1 MTGPV
6 PPVAG
11 DPGGGIVARLR
22 AAGCVW
28 AEDEAALL
36 VSAAGTP
43 SELDAL
49 VARRVGGE
57 PLELVLGWVEFLGR
71 RLVVGP
77 GVFVPRRRT
86 ELLARTTIAH
96 VVSRGEVAGSGP
108 VVAVEM
114 CCGVAPVA
122 ATLEATAAEVHAAD
136 VSPAALDCAR
146 QNAPTALLHLGDLFH
161 ALPADLRGRVGV
173 LAANAPYVPTGRIA
187 SMPPEARDHEPRAA
201 LDGGADGVDLH
212 RRLSTDAPD
221 WLAPGGVLLVE
232 TSRSQAPLTT
242 AAMAAAG
249 LETDVVV
256 DPETAGC
263 VAVGVKDQ
271 SVTGGAGVTIPTSA
285 SASSIC
291 SREMPSR

>member
-11 DPGGGIVARLR
+11 DPGVGIVARLR

-36 VSAAGTP
+36 ESAARTP
-43 SELDAL
+43 SELEAL
-49 VARRVGGE
+49 VARRAGGE

-71 RLVVGP
+71 RLVVAP

-86 ELLARTTIAH
+86 ELLARTTIAQ
-96 VVSRGEVAGSGP
+96 VVTRSVDRAGP

-122 ATLEATAAEVHAAD
+122 AALQATAAEVHAAD
-136 VSPAALDCAR
+136 VSAAALDCAR
-146 QNAPTALLHLGDLFH
+146 QNAPTALVHHGDLFH
-161 ALPADLRGRVGV
+161 ALPAALRGRVGV
-173 LAANAPYVPTGRIA
+173 LAANAPYVPTDRIA
-187 SMPPEARDHEPRAA
+187 AMPSEARDHEPRVA

-212 RRLSTDAPD
+212 RRLCAEATD
-221 WLAPGGVLLVE
+221 WLGPGGVLLVE

-249 LETDVVV
+249 LDTHVVV
-256 DPETAGC
+256 DPELGGC

>member
-1 MTGPV
+1 M
-6 PPVAG
+6 
-11 DPGGGIVARLR
+11 ARLR

-36 VSAAGTP
+36 ESAAGTAA
-43 SELDAL
+43 ELEAL

-71 RLVVGP
+71 RLVVAP

-96 VVSRGEVAGSGP
+96 VVTRSEVSGAGP

-122 ATLEATAAEVHAAD
+122 AMLDATLDLAAAEVHAAD

-146 QNAPTALLHLGDLFH
+146 QNAPGAALHLGDLFH
-161 ALPADLRGRVGV
+161 ALPADLLGRVGV
-173 LAANAPYVPTGRIA
+173 LAANAPYVPTDRIA
-187 SMPPEARDHEPRAA
+187 AMPPEAHDHEPRAA

-212 RRLSTDAPD
+212 RRLSADAAD

-232 TSRSQAPLTT
+232 TSPSQAPLTT

-249 LETDVVV
+249 LETHVVL
-256 DPETAGC
+256 DPEMGGC
-263 VAVGVKDQ
+263 VAVGAKDQ
-271 SVTGGAGVTIPTSA
+271 SMTGGAGVTIPTSA